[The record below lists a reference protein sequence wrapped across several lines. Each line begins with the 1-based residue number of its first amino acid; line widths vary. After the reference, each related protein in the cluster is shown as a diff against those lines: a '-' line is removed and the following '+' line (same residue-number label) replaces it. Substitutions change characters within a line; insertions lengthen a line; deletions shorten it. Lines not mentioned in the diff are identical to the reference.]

1 MWLFYIVA
9 RELVQNVKKLVM
21 GAHRKV
27 FAWLGFYL
35 LVSTIPVL
43 AQRRSG
49 DSGDQSRP
57 DGGSQ
62 SGAREIN
69 IATFFNCTT
78 GQESL
83 RVLQERCDVFAY
95 AAAEL
100 AREVI
105 NDEVNNNNNTR
116 PEVNFYPVQ
125 LKSSVH
131 SSQVCGVVTDCTVLQ
146 LAAFGITE
154 FMHFPPLGHK
164 PNFLHVRPTCRN

>member
-1 MWLFYIVA
+1 M
-9 RELVQNVKKLVM
+9 RT
-21 GAHRKV
+21 V
-27 FAWLGFYL
+27 FPSLGFYL

-49 DSGDQSRP
+49 DSGDRS

-105 NDEVNNNNNTR
+105 NDEVNNNNNNTR

-125 LKSSVH
+125 FKSRSSVH
-131 SSQVCGVVTDCTVLQ
+131 SSQVSVMYVESVLT
-146 LAAFGITE
+146 FGITE
-154 FMHFPPLGHK
+154 CMHAFST
-164 PNFLHVRPTCRN
+164 RP

>member
-1 MWLFYIVA
+1 
-9 RELVQNVKKLVM
+9 M

-27 FAWLGFYL
+27 FVWLGFYL

-49 DSGDQSRP
+49 DSGDLSRP

-83 RVLQERCDVFAY
+83 NVLQESCDVFAY

-131 SSQVCGVVTDCTVLQ
+131 SSQVSVYVCGVSYHCTVL
-146 LAAFGITE
+146 AFGITE
-154 FMHFPPLGHK
+154 CMHFPLGHK
-164 PNFLHVRPTCRN
+164 PNFLHVHPTCRN